1 MGSTNM
7 RFLGWTHIDLATLG
21 RKHGTR
27 HKTSRRARCGGRVP
41 ARTGQVG
48 AAHNTL
54 LLATT
59 RCTTPHT
66 EAVAA
71 HAPHARVPTINLR
84 SITISP
90 ATNPQRDPPPKKD
103 DEKRMYHV
111 KRTPHFPRNKDA
123 LIFSS
128 PWSQRTPSSPVHEAD
143 EIESCPRTQGRPA
156 NRCPPLLPGPFGHP
170 IYRID
175 LDPGQFGAW
184 SAGRST
190 IRVFSHLSP
199 SLH

>member
-1 MGSTNM
+1 MGSTNK

-27 HKTSRRARCGGRVP
+27 HETSRRARCGGRVGASKNRSSRSSSQHAAFSDKMHNAP
-41 ARTGQVG
+41 YGGRGCSRTPCNRTDHQPSIPFPR
-48 AAHNTL
+48 NQPS
-54 LLATT
+54 T
-59 RCTTPHT
+59 R
-66 EAVAA
+66 
-71 HAPHARVPTINLR
+71 
-84 SITISP
+84 
-90 ATNPQRDPPPKKD
+90 PPPQKKRTTQ
-103 DEKRMYHV
+103 KTVYHV

-170 IYRID
+170 IYWTD

-184 SAGRST
+184 SAG
-190 IRVFSHLSP
+190 
-199 SLH
+199 